1 VEQASRSF
9 AEAHQRESDPV
20 LEALLLKRVEVYTW
34 LDSPAKQANLAAIN
48 RMIEEHQR
56 EKPRSPSEM
65 ASRTR
70 R

>member
-1 VEQASRSF
+1 VEQESRSF
-9 AEAHQRESDPV
+9 AEAHQPEGNPL

-56 EKPRSPSEM
+56 EIE
-65 ASRTR
+65 AA
-70 R
+70 

>member
-1 VEQASRSF
+1 VEQDSRSF
-9 AEAHQRESDPV
+9 AEAHQPDGDPV

-56 EKPRSPSEM
+56 EIE
-65 ASRTR
+65 AA
-70 R
+70 

>member
-1 VEQASRSF
+1 MEQESSSSAG
-9 AEAHQRESDPV
+9 ADQRASDPV

-56 EKPRSPSEM
+56 EID
-65 ASRTR
+65 AA
-70 R
+70 

>member
-1 VEQASRSF
+1 VEQKSRSF
-9 AEAHQRESDPV
+9 AEVHQPESDPV

-56 EKPRSPSEM
+56 ETE
-65 ASRTR
+65 AA
-70 R
+70 

>member
-1 VEQASRSF
+1 VEQEIRSF
-9 AEAHQRESDPV
+9 AEAHQPEGDPV

-56 EKPRSPSEM
+56 EIE
-65 ASRTR
+65 AA
-70 R
+70 

>member
-1 VEQASRSF
+1 VEQKSRSF
-9 AEAHQRESDPV
+9 AEAYQPESDPV

-56 EKPRSPSEM
+56 ETE
-65 ASRTR
+65 AA
-70 R
+70 

>member
-1 VEQASRSF
+1 VEQKSRSF
-9 AEAHQRESDPV
+9 AEVHQPENDPA

-56 EKPRSPSEM
+56 ETE
-65 ASRTR
+65 AA
-70 R
+70 

>member
-1 VEQASRSF
+1 VEQESRSF
-9 AEAHQRESDPV
+9 AEVHQPEGDPV

-56 EKPRSPSEM
+56 KAR
-65 ASRTR
+65 AA
-70 R
+70 